1 MRNSLLCLVAHVR
14 QPKSLAANLA
24 VTGIDHQTMLFPHRS
39 RELEHVDAF
48 NVLHARER
56 LGAESFLGKK
66 IESRTAH
73 PIVHERIRACVTSVT
88 RFKTFLEN
96 FIELELERVNVS
108 DARRTRRHPLRL
120 LVLELQKVEI
130 KSAIRNFVG
139 PFERFLRNRKQR
151 ESWRQRERLLRS
163 GEHYVDPERIHVDFH
178 RRE

>member
-1 MRNSLLCLVAHVR
+1 M
-14 QPKSLAANLA
+14 
-24 VTGIDHQTMLFPHRS
+24 MFFPQLS
-39 RELEHVDAF
+39 GEVQNVDAF
-48 NVLHARER
+48 IVFHTGER
-56 LGAESFLGKK
+56 LGPEPFLGKK

-130 KSAIRNFVG
+130 KSAIHNLVG
-139 PFERFLRNRKQR
+139 PFESFLRNRKQR

-163 GEHYVDPERIHVDFH
+163 GEHYVDAKRVH
-178 RRE
+178 

>member
-24 VTGIDHQTMLFPHRS
+24 VTGIDHQMMLFPQPS

-56 LGAESFLGKK
+56 LGPESFLGKK

-96 FIELELERVNVS
+96 FIELELKRVNMP

-130 KSAIRNFVG
+130 KSAIHDLVG
-139 PFERFLRNRKQR
+139 PFESFLRNRKQGKPR
-151 ESWRQRERLLRS
+151 RQRERFFRS
-163 GEHYVDPERIHVDFH
+163 GEHYVHAKRV
-178 RRE
+178 